1 MGTVGDMVQE
11 GGLVPTRALT
21 EAVHIGESDL
31 PWVDIGDGS
40 LLQLLQA
47 DLNQGLWVVRIRF
60 QPGYTVATHYHT
72 GSVFAVTLEGS
83 WYYREYPDL
92 VNTRGSYLYEP
103 AHSVHTLTVSDDNE
117 GVTDV
122 WFAIYGA
129 NVNIDEHGK
138 VIGLVDAQA
147 ILPAYRALCDAQGL
161 SHAGVIV
168 MGELD

>member
-60 QPGYTVATHYHT
+60 QPEIG
-72 GSVFAVTLEGS
+72 
-83 WYYREYPDL
+83 R
-92 VNTRGSYLYEP
+92 
-103 AHSVHTLTVSDDNE
+103 AHV
-117 GVTDV
+117 
-122 WFAIYGA
+122 
-129 NVNIDEHGK
+129 
-138 VIGLVDAQA
+138 
-147 ILPAYRALCDAQGL
+147 
-161 SHAGVIV
+161 
-168 MGELD
+168 